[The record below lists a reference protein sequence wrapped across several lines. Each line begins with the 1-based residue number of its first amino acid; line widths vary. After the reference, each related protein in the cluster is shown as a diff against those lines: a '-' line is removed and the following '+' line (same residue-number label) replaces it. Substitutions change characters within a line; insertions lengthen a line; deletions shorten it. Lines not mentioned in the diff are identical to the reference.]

1 MKIFSENLKVR
12 VRTEEELNIRKYEF
26 LKICKILDQLN
37 IKYYIQDGTLL
48 GAIRHNHFIPWDWDV
63 ELSVFSE
70 EVIDKLDLLISE
82 IKLSGFMI
90 EKYYKDLSKL
100 KIDFVGKLAQ
110 DITGYT
116 IKGWNHDKQKKM
128 FWRRTYKIPDHFI
141 LNMKKIYFFDRHHFA
156 PYPPEKYL
164 EYQYGDWKTPLQ
176 SSNKLVYMRKE
187 YSGKSTLN
195 FYYKKIK
202 NKIIKILS
210 KLLNK

>member
-26 LKICKILDQLN
+26 LKICKILDRLN

-63 ELSVFSE
+63 EISVFSE

-90 EKYYKDLSKL
+90 EKYYKDFSKL

-116 IKGWNHDKQKKM
+116 IKGWNHDKQKKI

-156 PYPPEKYL
+156 PFPPEKYL

-187 YSGKSTLN
+187 YSGKSALN

-202 NKIIKILS
+202 NKLIRILS
-210 KLLNK
+210 KLSNK